1 MSMTITPFVPGQAV
15 PKPRIPTA
23 NDSAARQAAWRTAKD
38 FESFFISRTL
48 DDMFAGVKTDGPM
61 GGGQG
66 ESMFRALLNEEY
78 GKIIAGT
85 GGIGIADSVYREIIK
100 LQESNADANA

>member
-1 MSMTITPFVPGQAV
+1 MSMTITPFVPGPSI
-15 PKPRIPTA
+15 PKPEA
-23 NDSAARQAAWRTAKD
+23 LAGNDSAALQGARRAAQD
-38 FESFFISRTL
+38 FEAFFLSRAM
-48 DDMFAGVKTDGPM
+48 DDMFAGIKTDGPM

-85 GGIGIADSVYREIIK
+85 GGIGIADAVHREIIK
-100 LQESNADANA
+100 LQEGNADANP